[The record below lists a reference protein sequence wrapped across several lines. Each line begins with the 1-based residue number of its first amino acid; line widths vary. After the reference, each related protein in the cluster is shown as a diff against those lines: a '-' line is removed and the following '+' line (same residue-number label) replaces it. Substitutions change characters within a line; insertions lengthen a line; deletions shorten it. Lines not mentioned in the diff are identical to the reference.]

1 VTRWTVVVGDDR
13 LGTGQWECAGG
24 GSSRE
29 RERGRYIDKG
39 CNLALERA

>member
-1 VTRWTVVVGDDR
+1 VVVGDDR

-29 RERGRYIDKG
+29 RERYIDKG
-39 CNLALERA
+39 CKDTLYHVL